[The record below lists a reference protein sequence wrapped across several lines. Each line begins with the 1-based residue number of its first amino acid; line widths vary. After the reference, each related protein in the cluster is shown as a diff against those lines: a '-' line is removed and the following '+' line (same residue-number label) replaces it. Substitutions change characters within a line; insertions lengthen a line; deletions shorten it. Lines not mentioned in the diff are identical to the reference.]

1 MNKEDVIAAIGS
13 ELPVLKQAG
22 KLKRL
27 SAVADLGAYYQ
38 VAWLM
43 RPDGTGLEPLY
54 DNQSYQLPV
63 MAANEQ
69 LIEFPNAEVN

>member
-1 MNKEDVIAAIGS
+1 MKKEDVMAVIGS

-22 KLKRL
+22 KLKSL
-27 SAVADLGAYYQ
+27 SAVGGWGAYYQ
-38 VAWLM
+38 AAWLM

-69 LIEFPNAEVN
+69 LIEFPKVEVN